1 MVDVVMSVDI
11 HEPKWLAER
20 LGVEKQV
27 HLSNGDIL
35 IEKNGETWGIE
46 RKTWTD
52 ALNSWMKK
60 RLEKQV
66 VELSSVVD
74 HAFLL
79 IQHEPER
86 RLQGGNSNTYERFKK
101 HTPNLKRHLNRLCAE
116 VCPVIY
122 CDDASTA
129 VKEIMRLKERI
140 EQDKFGSI
148 TIYDHNVRHQDPTV
162 QFLMSV
168 PRVGITRAKNIKQR
182 FVSLKDL
189 IERSH
194 ELNQM
199 IRNKNDVEHI
209 QQFLSAEW
217 LEDEKKDR

>member
-86 RLQGGNSNTYERFKK
+86 RLQGGNSNTYERFKR

-148 TIYDHNVRHQDPTV
+148 TIYDHNVRHQDPHT
-162 QFLMSV
+162 SV
-168 PRVGITRAKNIKQR
+168 
-182 FVSLKDL
+182 FD
-189 IERSH
+189 ERSKSRYH
-194 ELNQM
+194 KSEEYQATICFLEGLDRTLTR
-199 IRNKNDVEHI
+199 IKSNDS
-209 QQFLSAEW
+209 QQE
-217 LEDEKKDR
+217 

>member
-79 IQHEPER
+79 IQHEPEKA
-86 RLQGGNSNTYERFKK
+86 T
-101 HTPNLKRHLNRLCAE
+101 
-116 VCPVIY
+116 
-122 CDDASTA
+122 
-129 VKEIMRLKERI
+129 
-140 EQDKFGSI
+140 
-148 TIYDHNVRHQDPTV
+148 
-162 QFLMSV
+162 
-168 PRVGITRAKNIKQR
+168 TRW
-182 FVSLKDL
+182 
-189 IERSH
+189 E
-194 ELNQM
+194 
-199 IRNKNDVEHI
+199 
-209 QQFLSAEW
+209 
-217 LEDEKKDR
+217 